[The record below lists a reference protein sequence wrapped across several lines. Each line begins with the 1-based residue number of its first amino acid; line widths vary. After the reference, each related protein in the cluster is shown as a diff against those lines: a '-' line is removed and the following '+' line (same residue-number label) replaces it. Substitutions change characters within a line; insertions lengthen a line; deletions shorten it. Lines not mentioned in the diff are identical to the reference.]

1 MTSNC
6 VWPSRICSDDC
17 RDRPSRRRQD
27 PCRNRILHPGNGR
40 QDISRLSS
48 HDATRLEGLF
58 NLRYT
63 HTTP

>member
-1 MTSNC
+1 MTSNSGRQ
-6 VWPSRICSDDC
+6 SRICCGVC